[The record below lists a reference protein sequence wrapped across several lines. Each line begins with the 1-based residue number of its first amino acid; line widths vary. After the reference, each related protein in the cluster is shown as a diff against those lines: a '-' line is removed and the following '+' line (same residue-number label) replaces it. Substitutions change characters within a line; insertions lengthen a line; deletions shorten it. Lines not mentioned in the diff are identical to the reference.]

1 MEYEI
6 REIEMSELVETME
19 LVKRVFDE
27 FEAPYYSQ
35 EGIETF
41 YRFIDLKNMKKVLK
55 ENYKMYVA
63 KMQNRIIGMIAFRD
77 NSHIA
82 LLFVDK
88 EYHKKGIARN
98 LFEKAEKNCI
108 QNNKNLE
115 KITVNSS
122 PYGVGFYEKV
132 GFIKTAEEQVVE
144 GLRFTP
150 MSRVVYFL

>member
-1 MEYEI
+1 MDWVI
-6 REIEMSELVETME
+6 DTIKIDELKETLE
-19 LVKRVFDE
+19 LVKMVFDE

-41 YRFIDLKNMKKVLK
+41 YRFIDLENIKKCLK

-63 KMQNRIIGMIAFRD
+63 KKENKIIGMIAFRD

-88 EYHKKGIARN
+88 EFHKKGIARK
-98 LFEKAEKNCI
+98 LFEKAKKYCI
-108 QNNKNLE
+108 ENNKNIE
-115 KITVNSS
+115 HITVNSS
-122 PYGVGFYEKV
+122 PYAVGFYEKI
-132 GFIKTAEEQVVE
+132 GFVKIAEEQVVD

-150 MSRVVYFL
+150 MKIHIIK

>member
-6 REIEMSELVETME
+6 REIEMIELVKTLE

-41 YRFIDLKNMKKVLK
+41 YRFIDLENIKKCLK

-63 KMQNRIIGMIAFRD
+63 KMNHKIIGMIAFRD

-88 EYHKKGIARN
+88 EYHKNGIARN
-98 LFEKAEKNCI
+98 LFEKAEKYCI
-108 QNNKNLE
+108 ENNKNFE

-122 PYGVGFYEKV
+122 PYAVGFYEKV
-132 GFIKTAEEQVVE
+132 GFVKTSEEQVVD

-150 MSRVVYFL
+150 MSRVV